1 MQNFRRKYVTS
12 LGILWSGIYIM
23 IFVIQLY
30 NYIRTMF
37 VWKGN
42 MNSTYWQNT
51 HKVRLYLELRLNFSA
66 RIGKTRTLGSLHT
79 FLQGPQ
85 RQTVDRWDFKPFL
98 KTRRLLH
105 SAKEDNCISYILW
118 PSSWLIQI
126 RWLSTKVPLL
136 ERFGDQKQN
145 QLHKP
150 ELSMSNEYWRL
161 NHQERP
167 HKIIDDCFSTLLNL
181 LDHSSHVQT

>member
-1 MQNFRRKYVTS
+1 
-12 LGILWSGIYIM
+12 M

-37 VWKGN
+37 VWKDN
-42 MNSTYWQNT
+42 MYSTNWKNT

-150 ELSMSNEYWRL
+150 ELSMSNEYCRL

-167 HKIIDDCFSTLLNL
+167 HKIIDDYFSTLLNL